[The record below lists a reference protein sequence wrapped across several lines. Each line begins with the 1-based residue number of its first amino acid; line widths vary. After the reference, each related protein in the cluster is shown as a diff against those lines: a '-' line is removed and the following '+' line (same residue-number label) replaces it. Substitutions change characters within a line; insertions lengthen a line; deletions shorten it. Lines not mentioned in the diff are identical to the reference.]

1 VYAPRHEGGRQVAVA
16 VVWHRSGLMR
26 EFAFATHAVSGQSR
40 IVRFAG
46 NAGIRYIVGV
56 VALAVTYYGAAQV
69 GYALDFAGPVA
80 AILWLPAGVG
90 ISFLTLGGLRFW
102 PGVLAGDL
110 LANDYTAL
118 PLGSAFG
125 QTFGNMLEV
134 IVAALLIRRLLRRG
148 SPLDSV
154 AGLGGLLVAL
164 AAGAAI
170 SATIGP
176 LSLLLGGVLSS
187 GEIADVGRTWWL
199 GDFTGALAVVPLA
212 IAWSR
217 PPPPRWSHRRLL
229 EAVALLVVVVA
240 VSEFALR
247 RDNPL
252 TYLVFPPLIWAALR
266 FGQRGATSA
275 IAIMVG
281 FTASNTAHSVGP
293 FSYQSIT
300 DSVLSAQLFLAVS
313 ALSTLCLTAVVC
325 ERRKFADS
333 LSASRARLV
342 EAADT
347 ERRRL
352 EHNLHDGAQQ
362 RLTALSLRLQMA
374 TDHARDAPDRA
385 SVVLE
390 AAEAEV
396 LLAIDELRD
405 LAQGIQ
411 PAVLTE
417 RGLAYAIESIAAR
430 STVPIEVSG
439 LPPTRFDESAEATAY
454 YVVAEAI
461 TNAQRYARASSIS
474 VRAAVTRRSLHL
486 EIGDDGIGDAAE
498 SKGSGLQGLRDRVEA
513 VGGTF
518 EVDSPPGRGTRVAAA
533 IPI

>member
-1 VYAPRHEGGRQVAVA
+1 
-16 VVWHRSGLMR
+16 
-26 EFAFATHAVSGQSR
+26 
-40 IVRFAG
+40 
-46 NAGIRYIVGV
+46 
-56 VALAVTYYGAAQV
+56 
-69 GYALDFAGPVA
+69 
-80 AILWLPAGVG
+80 
-90 ISFLTLGGLRFW
+90 
-102 PGVLAGDL
+102 
-110 LANDYTAL
+110 
-118 PLGSAFG
+118 
-125 QTFGNMLEV
+125 
-134 IVAALLIRRLLRRG
+134 
-148 SPLDSV
+148 
-154 AGLGGLLVAL
+154 
-164 AAGAAI
+164 
-170 SATIGP
+170 
-176 LSLLLGGVLSS
+176 
-187 GEIADVGRTWWL
+187 
-199 GDFTGALAVVPLA
+199 
-212 IAWSR
+212 
-217 PPPPRWSHRRLL
+217 
-229 EAVALLVVVVA
+229 
-240 VSEFALR
+240 
-247 RDNPL
+247 
-252 TYLVFPPLIWAALR
+252 
-266 FGQRGATSA
+266 
-275 IAIMVG
+275 
-281 FTASNTAHSVGP
+281 
-293 FSYQSIT
+293 
-300 DSVLSAQLFLAVS
+300 
-313 ALSTLCLTAVVC
+313 VVC